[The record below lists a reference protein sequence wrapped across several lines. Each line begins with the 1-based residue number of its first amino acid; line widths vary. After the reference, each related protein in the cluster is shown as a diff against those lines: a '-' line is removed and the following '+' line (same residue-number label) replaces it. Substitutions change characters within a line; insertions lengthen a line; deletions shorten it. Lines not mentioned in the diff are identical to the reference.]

1 MIQIVGAQTELTA
14 ALRRS
19 FRDEEYR
26 YGYVESF
33 LDAFIAAQLR
43 ALRLQRGWEQL
54 DVAQRMG
61 TKQSAIS
68 RLENVNYSSWS
79 ISTLKRLA
87 RVFGVRLKVSFEEF
101 ATLPT
106 DIENFQTSALERR
119 GFEQDTVL
127 GPRAWWNIGN
137 ENNEAPRRQEQNP
150 SQELLN
156 PHNEEQ
162 SQRGKPPQPYGSEAK
177 GAQRAAI
184 GGIAS

>member
-1 MIQIVGAQTELTA
+1 MIQIAGERSELTA

-43 ALRLQRGWEQL
+43 ALRSQRGWEQEDL
-54 DVAQRMG
+54 AKRMG

-106 DIENFQTSALERR
+106 DIENFNTCALERR
-119 GFEQDTVL
+119 SFEHDRIL
-127 GPRAWWNIGN
+127 GPIAFWSVDQNGEPK
-137 ENNEAPRRQEQNP
+137 ENKAQGSHED
-150 SQELLN
+150 LLN
-156 PHNEEQ
+156 PVDADDP
-162 SQRGKPPQPYGSEAK
+162 QRRKPPQSTKTEGE
-177 GAQRAAI
+177 GAQSAAI
-184 GGIAS
+184 GNTTR